1 LDGDILR
8 SVAVCPEMN
17 GPIAMLCGV
26 LNAAF
31 LAFHLLLAA
40 WIQRM
45 PLVPDARALMHAFN
59 ICGLLMIGF
68 LAYAFLFCRGELGTR
83 IGRGAIL
90 LGALVYL
97 TRAADELALFIRPS
111 PVIVAICVVAGAL
124 HLAALR
130 SACRRA

>member
-1 LDGDILR
+1 
-8 SVAVCPEMN
+8 
-17 GPIAMLCGV
+17 MLCGV

-31 LAFHLLLAA
+31 FAFHLLLAT

-59 ICGLLMIGF
+59 VGGLLMIGF
-68 LAYAFLFCRGELGTR
+68 LAYAFLFCRRELGTR

-97 TRAADELALFIRPS
+97 TRAAGELALFSRPS
-111 PVIVAICVVAGAL
+111 PVVVVTCVVAGAL

-130 SACRRA
+130 SACKQAKEA

>member
-1 LDGDILR
+1 
-8 SVAVCPEMN
+8 MN
-17 GPIAMLCGV
+17 GPIALLCGV

-31 LAFHLLLAA
+31 LAFHLLLAT

-45 PLVPDARALMHAFN
+45 PLAPDARALMHAFN
-59 ICGLLMIGF
+59 VGGLLMIGF

-97 TRAADELALFIRPS
+97 TRAAGELALFPRPS
-111 PVIVAICVVAGAL
+111 PVIVAACVVVGVL

-130 SACRRA
+130 SPCKQAAEV